1 MPLPLEVAVFSSQD
15 ALTAQSSGAHRIEF
29 NAPGSYPDGGLTPP
43 LDELRLLSP
52 QLRIP
57 ARVMIRPR
65 GPPADGSMDF
75 IYSEAELE
83 LMREAVSEIKAAGV
97 MDVARG
103 DGFVFGV
110 LKKHEDGGYVVD
122 EEVCKALVDAAKP
135 VPCVFHRAF
144 DPIAEEDG
152 AWASGLDAL
161 LRCGFEGLL
170 TAGGTPGK
178 FCENLERLEELA
190 KHVDGKLQIVA
201 GGGVRHHNVGEPLGV
216 LGGYKKGSVWVH
228 SAALRSSG
236 DGVDE
241 EELTKLLAQIQS

>member
-1 MPLPLEVAVFSSQD
+1 MPLPLEVAVFSSRD
-15 ALTAQSSGAHRIEF
+15 ALTAQAAGAQRIEF

-75 IYSEAELE
+75 VYSEAELE
-83 LMREAVSEIKAAGV
+83 LMREAVAEIKAAGV

-103 DGFVFGV
+103 DGFVFGI
-110 LKKHEDGGYVVD
+110 LCKRGETYAVD
-122 EEVCKALVDAAKP
+122 EEVCKALVEAANP

-144 DPIAEEDG
+144 DPIAQGDEWQD
-152 AWASGLDAL
+152 GLDAL
-161 LRCGFEGLL
+161 VRCGFEGLL

-178 FCENLERLEELA
+178 YCENLERLDALV
-190 KHVDGKLQIVA
+190 KHADGKVQLVA

-216 LGGYKKGSVWVH
+216 LGGHKRGSVWVH

-236 DGVDE
+236 DGIDE
-241 EELTKLLAQIQS
+241 EELKSLLAQIQK